1 MMLTLSTN
9 DLTHGFRQLDS
20 VYMSAA
26 PGLEPDLRDPNPPS
40 SHVLLGYTLLALVG
54 ALVTAVLMRMDARI
68 LAGEPL
74 WLKPT
79 KFFLSSA
86 IAAGTLEWI
95 IRRSGL
101 GSRRL
106 NACRSVIAGGFLL
119 EMIIICTQAARG
131 VRSHFNLST
140 PLDAVLFGIMG
151 TVIIGVVIAFGIAGF
166 TATGTASRWSRAERT
181 AVRWGIVVFMAAAVM
196 GNRMVRPT
204 PEQQRQGDS
213 EGRSG
218 MRGSHFVGSIEG
230 ATRTWPVTGWSRESG
245 DLRVPHFVGMHALQW
260 MLLWAL
266 LARWLGVPMEDRRTV
281 RHMTV
286 AGMLFGGVWLLT
298 LGQAS
303 SGRSLLDPGAFQVG
317 LWVALGGL
325 VAAMVSL
332 VLPVLGR
339 NGKGVVA

>member
-1 MMLTLSTN
+1 MLTLSTN
-9 DLTHGFRQLDS
+9 DLTQQFRQLDS
-20 VYMSAA
+20 VYMSPASGHD
-26 PGLEPDLRDPNPPS
+26 PGLRGPKPPTS
-40 SHVLLGYTLLALVG
+40 AVLVGYTLLAFVG

-74 WLKPT
+74 WLKPI

-95 IRRSGL
+95 IRSSGL

-106 NACRSVIAGGFLL
+106 NACRSVIAWGFLV
-119 EMIIICTQAARG
+119 EMVIICAQAARG
-131 VRSHFNLST
+131 VRSHFNFST

-151 TVIIGVVIAFGIAGF
+151 TVIIGVVIAFGVAGF
-166 TATGTASRWSRAERT
+166 TATGTASRWARAERT
-181 AVRWGIVVFMAAAVM
+181 AVRWGMVVFMAAAFM
-196 GNRMVRPT
+196 GHRMVRPT
-204 PEQQRQGDS
+204 LEQQRQGES

-218 MRGSHFVGSIEG
+218 MRGSHFVGSVEG
-230 ATRTWPVTGWSRESG
+230 VTRTWPVTGWSRESG

-281 RHMTV
+281 RHMTGV
-286 AGMLFGGVWLLT
+286 GILFGGIWLLT

-317 LWVALGGL
+317 LWVPVGGL
-325 VAAMVSL
+325 VVALVSLVSL
-332 VLPVLGR
+332 VLGR
-339 NGKGVVA
+339 NWKEVVA

>member
-1 MMLTLSTN
+1 MILTLSTS
-9 DLTHGFRQLDS
+9 DLTHWISQLDS
-20 VYMSAA
+20 VYMTADSGLD
-26 PGLEPDLRDPNPPS
+26 PGLRDPNPS
-40 SHVLLGYTLLALVG
+40 SSAVLVGYTLLALVG

-86 IAAGTLEWI
+86 IAAGTLEGI
-95 IRRSGL
+95 IRKSGL

-106 NACRSVIAGGFLL
+106 NACRSVIAWGFLV

-131 VRSHFNLST
+131 VRSHFNFST

-151 TVIIGVVIAFGIAGF
+151 TVIIGVVIAFGVAGF

-181 AVRWGIVVFMAAAVM
+181 AVRWGIVMFMAAAFM
-196 GNRMVRPT
+196 GHRMVRPI
-204 PEQQRQGDS
+204 PDPQRQAES
-213 EGRSG
+213 EGRSE

-245 DLRVPHFVGMHALQW
+245 DLRVPHFVGMHSLQW

-286 AGMLFGGVWLLT
+286 VGMLFGGMWLLT

-303 SGRSLLDPGAFQVG
+303 SGRSFLDPGAFQVG
-317 LWVALGGL
+317 LWVAVGGL
-325 VAAMVSL
+325 AAALVSML
-332 VLPVLGR
+332 LGR